1 MGKENCDKGE
11 EESTEVMSG
20 RDVRKE
26 LQEAKELLRKL
37 KAEMDGG
44 EKALREKR
52 QRAEELQKEEER
64 AEEAERVEWEERQRV
79 EDALV
84 SRWNEESQALKEDAR
99 KQCLGQVSE
108 PMLKQTFI
116 GEPYVTDNEF
126 LARANLFW
134 NTHPSFTLD
143 LDDSEGMSEG
153 KHISFNGESDGM
165 KEGIICGGTGG
176 KPPGYTFVQG
186 DYVDFLDGKEKPS
199 TIFTKFVNE
208 WKSNKSEIALFKKD
222 GVKFFED
229 PKPSIKK
236 LIHHES
242 SKDWGEKIDQ
252 VISRL
257 EGAGA
262 EGLMLWGEFGGVCR
276 LNYAHLGYIKELKSA
291 WANYL
296 SEKSSKGLNFNARE
310 FTPGDPMVLSPDVP
324 EGDSAGKMDG
334 CVVVQA
340 YYAGH

>member
-1 MGKENCDKGE
+1 MDKENCDKGE

-37 KAEMDGG
+37 KAEMEGG
-44 EKALREKR
+44 EKTLREKR

-64 AEEAERVEWEERQRV
+64 VEERQRV

-84 SRWNEESQALKEDAR
+84 SRWKEESQALKEDAR
-99 KQCLGQVSE
+99 NQCLGQVSE

-116 GEPYVTDNEF
+116 GVPYVTDNEF

-176 KPPGYTFVQG
+176 KPPSYTFVQG

-199 TIFTKFVNE
+199 TIFTKIVNE

-257 EGAGA
+257 EGASA

-276 LNYAHLGYIKELKSA
+276 LNYTHLGYIKELKSA

-310 FTPGDPMVLSPDVP
+310 FTPDDLMVLSPDVP